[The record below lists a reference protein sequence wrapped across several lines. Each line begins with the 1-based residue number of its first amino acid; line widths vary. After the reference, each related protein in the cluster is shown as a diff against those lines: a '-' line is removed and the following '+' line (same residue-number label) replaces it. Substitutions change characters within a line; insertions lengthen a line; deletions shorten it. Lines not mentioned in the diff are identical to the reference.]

1 MTIIFG
7 DYVRPNNTALP
18 RDTVWR
24 VLGTIG
30 GLELSPANA
39 AAKACPPVAGLR
51 FLADGFE
58 VVYESHG
65 QWLPLQPKSPVMPA
79 DTVPNEELPKIMFAD
94 ADAATAARIAA
105 EVAAA
110 QASWVS
116 AACAGRLKDAQ
127 KLEAE
132 RRKELREAKDAKA
145 KADKE
150 AAARAKV
157 EKARKALAARLHDDR
172 CLAEATLALIG
183 EISRLNNGGSEQPA
197 AHGIA
202 AHCDQLQPLAR
213 SYGYRIA
220 KPSMIALVVKL

>member
-1 MTIIFG
+1 MTMVRG
-7 DYVRPNNTALP
+7 DYVRPNNTCLP

-24 VLGTIG
+24 VVGTIG

-39 AAKACPPVAGLR
+39 AAKACQPVAGLR

-58 VVYESHG
+58 IVYEFND

-79 DTVPNEELPKIMFAD
+79 ATVPDEELPKIMFA
-94 ADAATAARIAA
+94 AAH
-105 EVAAA
+105 
-110 QASWVS
+110 ASRVS
-116 AACAGRLKDAQ
+116 AACARLKDAQ

-132 RRKELREAKDAKA
+132 RRKELREAKAAKA

-150 AAARAKV
+150 AAARTKV
-157 EKARKALAARLHDDR
+157 EEARRARAARLHDDR

-202 AHCDQLQPLAR
+202 AYCDQLQPLAR